1 MQKSCVIEFN
11 LEGKGIEVTFAGE
24 WIRADLDR
32 VQVALFRE
40 LPKHIAKRR
49 EELKRKEKDN
59 G

>member
-1 MQKSCVIEFN
+1 MEKSCLIVFSGES
-11 LEGKGIEVTFAGE
+11 KGIEVTFAGE

-49 EELKRKEKDN
+49 DELKRKENEN

>member
-11 LEGKGIEVTFAGE
+11 PGGKGIEVTFAGE

-49 EELKRKEKDN
+49 DELKRKENEN